1 MVRKISIITSQILW
15 VLAVL
20 YNIFV
25 EYVPNDLTEY
35 INSIYPEQSY
45 EIYILVIG
53 LLVLWTNCFL
63 IYKNSKS
70 TIPSVVLTLITTYL
84 PYMFIAGID
93 ANNNVASNLIEL
105 SDLSY
110 GIAVGALLIEN
121 KAFTKTRKRKI
132 NK

>member
-1 MVRKISIITSQILW
+1 MIRKISIITSQILW

-25 EYVPNDLTEY
+25 EYVPNDLIEY
-35 INSIYPEQSY
+35 INSIYPEQPY
-45 EIYILVIG
+45 EMYILVIG

-63 IYKNSKS
+63 IYKNSKYA
-70 TIPSVVLTLITTYL
+70 IPSVVLTLITTYL

-121 KAFTKTRKRKI
+121 KTFTKNRKRKI